1 MIEILYALIGLVG
14 GYALGSIPFGL
25 VLTRMAG
32 LGDIR
37 AIGSGNIGATNV
49 LRTGRKD
56 LAFLTLICDAGKGAF
71 AVFLLSYLSPFAA
84 VGAALGSV
92 IGHLFPVWLG
102 FKGGKGVATT
112 LGVLIMLTPIAGI
125 LTCAIWVVVALLF
138 RISSFAA
145 LVAVAIAPFFAGTIY
160 GEIYGVVA
168 IILAGLIWLK
178 HAENIQRLLKGIE
191 PKIGEKSKNKA
202 KK

>member
-1 MIEILYALIGLVG
+1 MIEILYALIGLFG

-71 AVFLLSYLSPFAA
+71 AVFLLSYVSPFAA
-84 VGAALGSV
+84 IGAALGSV

-102 FKGGKGVATT
+102 FIGGKGVATT
-112 LGVLIMLTPIAGI
+112 LGVLIILTPIAGI
-125 LTCAIWVVVALLF
+125 LTCATWVVVALFF
-138 RISSFAA
+138 RMSSLAA
-145 LVAVAIAPFFAGTIY
+145 LVAVAIAPFFAGMMY
-160 GEIYGVVA
+160 GEIYGVVTL
-168 IILAGLIWLK
+168 IMAGLIWYK
-178 HAENIQRLLKGIE
+178 HAENIQRLMKGLE
-191 PKIGEKSKNKA
+191 PKIGDKSKK
-202 KK
+202 